1 MNQSVRLGIGEWE
14 LWSEDDNLEG
24 VLVLKRGDEKVHFM
38 ASEIKGFKVLL
49 TQFISVCDE
58 VSYAGL

>member
-1 MNQSVRLGIGEWE
+1 MNQSVRLCIGEWE
-14 LWSEDDNLEG
+14 LWTEADNLDG
-24 VLVLKRGDEKVHFM
+24 VLVLKRGDEMVHFM